1 MSTPRRI
8 EHSRGIS
15 WEITYRL
22 DGRMVRQRF
31 ATKALALDALARAR
45 SMSLDGMGIAPV
57 DGKTTLATYIPRW
70 ISA

>member
-1 MSTPRRI
+1 MSTRRKI

-31 ATKALALDALARAR
+31 ATKALALHAVARAR
-45 SMSLDGMGIAPV
+45 SMSLDG
-57 DGKTTLATYIPRW
+57 
-70 ISA
+70 SALVIRNT